1 MTLILENII
10 KNIPF
15 ILLVFW
21 TTFFSAKTIEVG
33 SNKPYKK
40 INDAVSVAE
49 NGDTVLVY
57 KGHYKEGNINLTK
70 SIKLLGNGRPI
81 LDGQMKYEIVS
92 LRADNIVLQGFKII
106 NSGIDEV
113 TNIGAVR
120 LYNSKHSIVKD
131 NIFENNYFGITIQR
145 GYKCLIRNN
154 KITTKRGKSQ
164 EQIGDGI
171 HVWSSSDI
179 WIKNNYVSGHKDGI
193 YLEKVINSYVYR
205 NVSEENLRYG
215 LHFMFAHNNV
225 YVANLFKNNDAGVAV
240 MYSRNVGMAYNKF
253 IDNWGDSV
261 YGLLLKDLTFSKI
274 KHNYFD
280 SNTAGIYMDGASK
293 IDFYSNDFKGNG
305 WGLKISANCMEN
317 RFSQNNFSANTFD
330 VSTTGSLVLNSFKN
344 NYWDKYEGYDLNKD
358 KIGDIPFHPLSYY
371 SVLSENNPLIM
382 LLFRSFFVDLLEKT
396 ERILPSLTPENFVDE
411 QPMMKP
417 NKI

>member
-1 MTLILENII
+1 MKTTF
-10 KNIPF
+10 KNISSF
-15 ILLVFW
+15 LLIFW
-21 TTFFSAKTIEVG
+21 ISLHSAKTLEVG
-33 SNKPYKK
+33 SDKPFKK
-40 INDAVSVAE
+40 INDAVAVAE
-49 NGDTVLVY
+49 KGDTILVY

-70 SIKLLGNGRPI
+70 PVKLLGIGRPI

-106 NSGIDEV
+106 NSGEDEV

-120 LYNSKHSIVKD
+120 LYNSKHSILKD

-145 GYKCLIRNN
+145 GYKCLVQNN
-154 KITTKRGKSQ
+154 RITTTRGKSQ
-164 EQIGDGI
+164 ELIGDGI
-171 HVWSSSDI
+171 HVWSSSEI
-179 WIKNNYVSGHKDGI
+179 WIKNNYISGHKDGI
-193 YLEKVINSYVYR
+193 YFEKVINTYAYR
-205 NVSEENLRYG
+205 NVSVKNLRYG

-225 YVANLFKNNDAGVAV
+225 YVANLFKNNEAGVAV

-280 SNTAGIYMDGASK
+280 NNTAGIFMDGASK
-293 IDFYSNDFKGNG
+293 IDFYYNSFNGNG
-305 WGLKISANCMEN
+305 WGLKINANCMEN
-317 RFSQNNFSANTFD
+317 RFLQNNFSANTFD

-382 LLFRSFFVDLLEKT
+382 LLYRSFFVDLLEKT
-396 ERILPSLTPENFVDE
+396 ERIIPSLTPENFVDE
-411 QPMMKP
+411 QPLMKP
-417 NKI
+417 NKIL